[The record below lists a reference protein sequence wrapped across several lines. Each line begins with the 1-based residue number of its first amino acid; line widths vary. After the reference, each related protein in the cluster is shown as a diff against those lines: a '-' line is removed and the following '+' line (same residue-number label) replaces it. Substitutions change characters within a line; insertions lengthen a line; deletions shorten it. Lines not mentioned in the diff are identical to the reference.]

1 MCRLSWTGLV
11 HNREIIPFWYPA
23 MGRLRSFVCEADLCS
38 EDLKQFLDQL
48 AVVSGCDDRIHTIA
62 ELHQAH
68 PALVVHRE
76 ADDSLQG
83 SRPGVVQR
91 HLDVG

>member
-11 HNREIIPFWYPA
+11 HNREMIPFWYPA
-23 MGRLRSFVCEADLCS
+23 MGRMRCVARAADRCS
-38 EDLKQFLDQL
+38 EDLKEFLDQL
-48 AVVSGCDDRIHTIA
+48 AVVSGRDDRIHTIA
-62 ELHQAH
+62 ELHQTY

-76 ADDSLQG
+76 ADDALQG

>member
-11 HNREIIPFWYPA
+11 HNREMIWSWYPA
-23 MGRLRSFVCEADLCS
+23 MGLRCFAREADLCS
-38 EDLKQFLDQL
+38 EDFKQFLDQL
-48 AVVSGCDDRIHTIA
+48 AVVGGRDDGIHTIA
-62 ELHQAH
+62 ELHQAY
-68 PALVVHRE
+68 PALVIHRE

>member
-1 MCRLSWTGLV
+1 M
-11 HNREIIPFWYPA
+11 PFWYPA
-23 MGRLRSFVCEADLCS
+23 MGRLRRFAREADLCS
-38 EDLKQFLDQL
+38 ENLKQFLDQL
-48 AVVSGCDDRIHTIA
+48 AVASGRDDRIHTIA

-83 SRPGVVQR
+83 SCPGVVQR
-91 HLDVG
+91 HLDVC